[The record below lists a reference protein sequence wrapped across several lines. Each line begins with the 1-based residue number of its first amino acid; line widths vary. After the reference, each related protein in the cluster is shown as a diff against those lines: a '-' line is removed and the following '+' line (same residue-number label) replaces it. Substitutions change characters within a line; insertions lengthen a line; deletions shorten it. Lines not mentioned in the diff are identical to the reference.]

1 MPDTVVNRL
10 LESIQKK
17 QNLISKILTAL
28 SLTSRSPDEPGLLVL
43 VVVMRGN
50 ISIRYSSTVALVF
63 LSPQSLKLLRTSEFL
78 PYVVFLQSPEFE
90 VLKAM
95 NTSAV
100 EAGVVDKTLTVSD
113 RCGRLWHVRS

>member
-1 MPDTVVNRL
+1 M
-10 LESIQKK
+10 
-17 QNLISKILTAL
+17 
-28 SLTSRSPDEPGLLVL
+28 TSRSPDEPGLLVL
-43 VVVMRGN
+43 VVVIREN

-63 LSPQSLKLLRTSEFL
+63 LLPQSLKLLRTSEFL

-100 EAGVVDKTLTVSD
+100 EAGVVAKTLTVSD
-113 RCGRLWHVRS
+113 RCGRLNLARHQQRWHVRS